1 MPPLGLP
8 ASVEHRVY
16 DDVAGT
22 IGRTPLVRLNRVA
35 RGLRCALYAK
45 LEMFNPGGSVKDR
58 IAFRMLE
65 GYERR
70 GELKP
75 GGTVVEATSGNTGAA
90 LAIACALRGYQ
101 AVFVIPDKMSDE
113 KIRLLRAYGARVV
126 ITPTAVAPDDPRSYY
141 SVARRIVKDTPNA
154 VLANQYHNPDN
165 PDSHYHSTGPEIWDQ
180 TGGKVTDV
188 VIGMGTGGT
197 ITGVARYLHE
207 KNPNLQVVGVD
218 PEGSLLFEAWK
229 QGGSDEGLEAT
240 TYKVEGIGEDFVP
253 STLDLTLVDHV
264 VQVDD
269 SESFLWT
276 RRLVR
281 EEGIFAGGSSGSALA
296 GALKYARD
304 LSEERLVVVLFP
316 DTGARY
322 LSKVFNDDWMRE
334 HGFLPVDTRHIS
346 ALEVAR
352 ARGLPAL
359 ITASRG
365 DTMRDVIARMRQNG
379 IDQLPIVDSDGALVG
394 LVTELELLNHML
406 STDHEHPPDETIG
419 RMINSDV
426 RTSRSTTPLVEVLP
440 DLMQRKVVV
449 LVDDGQR
456 PVGILTIIDALEY
469 LAPLEKHETPA

>member
-1 MPPLGLP
+1 MSPKGLP
-8 ASVEHRVY
+8 ASIDNNVF

-22 IGRTPLVRLNRVA
+22 IGRTPLVRLNHVA
-35 RGLRCALYAK
+35 RGLSCSLYAK

-58 IAFRMLE
+58 IAFPMIE
-65 GYERR
+65 GFEKS
-70 GELKP
+70 GQLKP

-141 SVARRIVKDTPNA
+141 AVARRIVEDTPNA
-154 VLANQYHNPDN
+154 ILANQYHNPDN
-165 PDSHYHSTGPEIWDQ
+165 PESHYVTTGPEIWTQ
-180 TGGKVTDV
+180 TGGHVTDV

-207 KNPNLQVVGVD
+207 QNPDLQIVGVD
-218 PEGSLLFEAWK
+218 PEGSLLYGAWK
-229 QGGSDEGLEAT
+229 QAGSSDGLEAT

-253 STLDLTLVDHV
+253 GTLDLSLVDHV

-269 SESFLWT
+269 AESFLWT

-281 EEGIFAGGSSGSALA
+281 DEGIFAGGSSGSALA
-296 GALKYARD
+296 GALKYARQLTED
-304 LSEERLVVVLFP
+304 RLVVVIFP

-334 HGFLPVDTRHIS
+334 HGFLPVDGRRIS

-359 ITASRG
+359 ITASRS
-365 DTMRDVIARMRQNG
+365 DTLRDVISRMRQNG
-379 IDQLPIVDSDGALVG
+379 IDQLPVVDSEGKLAG
-394 LVTELELLNHML
+394 MVTEVELLDHML
-406 STDHEHPPDETIG
+406 STDHDHPPEETIEN
-419 RMINSDV
+419 MIDTDV
-426 RTSRSTTPLVEVLP
+426 RTSQAATPLTEVLP

-449 LVDDGQR
+449 LVDNNLH
-456 PVGILTIIDALEY
+456 PAGILTIIDALEY